1 MARTTEANVNQ
12 QPTRVAPRPAF
23 GQRSPAGQRGPAIWD
38 RLGRYV
44 REVWAE
50 LKRVDWPS
58 RSELVASTIVVVA
71 ILALL
76 AAYLGA
82 WDAVFTWFFTRVLA
96 R

>member
-1 MARTTEANVNQ
+1 
-12 QPTRVAPRPAF
+12 
-23 GQRSPAGQRGPAIWD
+23 
-38 RLGRYV
+38 LGRYV